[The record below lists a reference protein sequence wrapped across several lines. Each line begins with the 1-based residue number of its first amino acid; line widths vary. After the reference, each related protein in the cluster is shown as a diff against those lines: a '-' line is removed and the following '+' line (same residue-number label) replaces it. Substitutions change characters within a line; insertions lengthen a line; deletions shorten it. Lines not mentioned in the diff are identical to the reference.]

1 MRRRRAVVVPAVLGL
16 LPLLAA
22 AACGDEPA
30 RHFPG
35 AFPGTH
41 TDVSAEQAFR
51 DFDLHLPRSAHVVGY
66 YAWSED
72 DTYPMAAVL
81 RMPCTAV
88 EDFAAGSGMRPASPG
103 EPGTTA
109 VEVFAEGRGW
119 TGGDTDP
126 RWLRDSDHAG
136 AVAQGTGPR
145 CTVYLH
151 T

>member
-1 MRRRRAVVVPAVLGL
+1 MRIRHVLVAAVVGL
-16 LPLLAA
+16 LPLLTAA
-22 AACGDEPA
+22 SCGDGPE

-51 DFDLHLPRSAHVVGY
+51 DFGLQVPRSARVVGY

-88 EDFAAGSGMRPASPG
+88 QDFVSGSGMRPASSI
-103 EPGTTA
+103 ESGTTA

-119 TGGDTDP
+119 TDDDTDP
-126 RWLRDSDHAG
+126 RYLRDSDHAG
-136 AVAQGTGPR
+136 AVVDRAGPQ
-145 CTVYLH
+145 CTVYVH

>member
-1 MRRRRAVVVPAVLGL
+1 MRIRPVLVPAVLGL
-16 LPLLAA
+16 LPLLTAA
-22 AACGDEPA
+22 SCGDEPKQ
-30 RHFPG
+30 HFPG
-35 AFPGTH
+35 AFAGTH

-51 DFDLHLPRSAHVVGY
+51 DFGLEVPRSARVVGY

-88 EDFAAGSGMRPASPG
+88 EDFVTGSGMRPASSAEG
-103 EPGTTA
+103 GMA
-109 VEVFAEGRGW
+109 GVEVFAEGHGW
-119 TGGDTDP
+119 RDDDTDP
-126 RWLRDSDHAG
+126 RFLRDSDHAG
-136 AVAQGTGPR
+136 AVVHRTGPH